1 MTGNNSAV
9 PPRSNE
15 IEVSLFGPGYGES
28 VLIHLGLQQW
38 IIVDSCI
45 DQNSHRPA
53 ALGYLENLGVDPAQA
68 VKLIVVTHWHDDHIK
83 GLGELMASCNLAKFV
98 CSAALRCEEFL
109 ELVESYSQR
118 SMMRSSGVEEFRKVL
133 DVLKTRKSKYTELS
147 PLPKFA
153 ISDRLLWKNPP
164 EAAIP
169 CEVFSLSPSDMSLNL
184 AFQEIKSLLPQEGER
199 KKRIIARGPNH
210 AAVVLWIN
218 VRDTCLLLGSDLE
231 ESSIAGTGWSVI
243 VDSKT
248 RPDGR
253 AFIFKIPHHGSKNAD
268 QPQVWQ
274 NMLVD
279 EVMAI
284 TTPFL
289 RGSVNLP
296 TKSDVDRICSRT
308 SHAYITAPPK
318 RRRLSKSS
326 GAIAKTIRETVR
338 DIRECTGQ
346 DGQIRLRLNLSE
358 LPEGTWNVELFG
370 ASCDLRHAVLSAQG
384 CSPAQ

>member
-1 MTGNNSAV
+1 LAGNNSAV

-15 IEVSLFGPGYGES
+15 IEISLFGPGYGES

-68 VKLIVVTHWHDDHIK
+68 VKLIVATHWHDDHIK
-83 GLGELMASCNLAKFV
+83 GLGELIASCNLAEFV

-118 SMMRSSGVEEFRKVL
+118 SLMHSSGVKEFRKVL
-133 DVLKTRKSKYTELS
+133 DVLKTRKAKCTEL
-147 PLPKFA
+147 PPQHKFA
-153 ISDRLLWKNPP
+153 ISDRLLWKSSPK
-164 EAAIP
+164 AAIP
-169 CEVFSLSPSDMSLNL
+169 CEVFSLSPSDVSVYL
-184 AFQEIKSLLPQEGER
+184 AFQEIKTLLPEEGER
-199 KKRIIARGPNH
+199 KKRVIARGPNH

-218 VRDTCLLLGSDLE
+218 VRDICLLLGSDLE
-231 ESSIAGTGWSVI
+231 ESNISGTGWSII
-243 VDSKT
+243 VASET
-248 RPDGR
+248 RPNGR
-253 AFIFKIPHHGSKNAD
+253 ASIFKIPHHGSKNAD
-268 QPQVWQ
+268 QPLVWQ

-279 EVMAI
+279 EAMAI
-284 TTPFL
+284 TTPFSL
-289 RGSVNLP
+289 GGVNLP
-296 TKSDVDRICSRT
+296 TKSDIDRICDRT

-318 RRRLSKSS
+318 RGRLSKGS

-346 DGQIRLRLNLSE
+346 YGQIRLRLNLNE
-358 LPEGTWNVELFG
+358 LPESAWNVELFG
-370 ASCDLRHAVLSAQG
+370 VSCHLRDAASSV
-384 CSPAQ
+384 